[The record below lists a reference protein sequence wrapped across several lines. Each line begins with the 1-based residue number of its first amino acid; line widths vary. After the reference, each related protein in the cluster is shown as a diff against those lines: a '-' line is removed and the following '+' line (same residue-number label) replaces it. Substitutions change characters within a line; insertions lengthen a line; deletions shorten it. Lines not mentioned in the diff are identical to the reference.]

1 MIGLVAIAPV
11 SIDMFLPSMPDM
23 AREFETSTGSISLA
37 VTLFLFAFAAS
48 QLFFGPASD
57 RFGRRPVL
65 LAGLGLYTLG
75 TVISLFSS
83 SVGVLVAGRILQGA
97 GGGAGPAVATA
108 VVIDVYRRERA
119 TQVLAVMAMVMALAP
134 MLSPIAGGVL
144 HDLFGWRSVFV
155 TLLAVGG
162 VLTSGC
168 LLLLPETV
176 PERDR
181 SALEARRMAAN
192 YRRLFSSPV
201 YVSHALLIA
210 LLFSGQL
217 VFISSSSFVLID
229 ELGLTP
235 GLFGVG
241 FGFVALGIM
250 AGAALARRL
259 APRWPPDRII
269 LLAVVG
275 GGTAS
280 ATMACLALVGA
291 AGALFIVLPM
301 FLVTVGN
308 GLVRPPAMASALVP
322 FPETA
327 GLASAVLGFAQIAL
341 ASVYSIAFN
350 GLLTPGSETMTAAIA
365 AASLA
370 ALILALSVA
379 IPTSRAQQ
387 REVMAEG
394 A

>member
-1 MIGLVAIAPV
+1 
-11 SIDMFLPSMPDM
+11 MFLPSMPDM